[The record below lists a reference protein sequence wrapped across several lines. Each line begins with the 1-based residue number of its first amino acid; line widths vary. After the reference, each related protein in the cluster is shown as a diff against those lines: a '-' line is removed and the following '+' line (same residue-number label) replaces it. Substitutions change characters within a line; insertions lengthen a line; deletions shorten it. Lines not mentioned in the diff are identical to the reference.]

1 MSGESSDGYLGNN
14 NLKNITYANESYSE
28 DI

>member
-1 MSGESSDGYLGNN
+1 MSGESFDGYLGHNY
-14 NLKNITYANESYSE
+14 LKNITYANESYSE